1 MVGSSGGSRGGYAAR
16 PLLAVLVLLA
26 LAALLAEPRF
36 AVRGFAEGLVL
47 AITLLVAA
55 LVASLIFGRRTDEA
69 PPETSTAGVL
79 NMPRVSRKAEAML
92 DTEEDVDLSGLD
104 LPLV

>member
-1 MVGSSGGSRGGYAAR
+1 MVGSSGGSRGGNAAR

-26 LAALLAEPRF
+26 LAALLAEARF
-36 AVRGFAEGLVL
+36 AEQGLAGALVL
-47 AITLLVAA
+47 GVTLLVVA
-55 LVASLIFGRRTDEA
+55 LLAGLTLGRGGE
-69 PPETSTAGVL
+69 ETPSDGSTAGVL
-79 NMPRVSRKAEAML
+79 NQPRVSGKTEITL

>member
-1 MVGSSGGSRGGYAAR
+1 MVGSSGGSRGGNTAR

-26 LAALLAEPRF
+26 LGALLAEARF
-36 AVRGFAEGLVL
+36 AERGLAEGLVL
-47 AITLLVAA
+47 AITLLVVA
-55 LVASLIFGRRTDEA
+55 LLAGLMFGRGREDA
-69 PPETSTAGVL
+69 PSEGSTAGVL
-79 NMPRVSRKAEAML
+79 NAPRVSGKTEITI